1 MTVAVPHRGAG
12 RAPAT
17 LAHVFRTAAGRF
29 NSELSRMTDSDVQ
42 LVKQAIPLWYA
53 NRLWAEELLIR
64 AFGLANAQD
73 VLRHENRHHRQIPG
87 TCWFIRPHG
96 IGVDIFKA
104 PGVGGI
110 DFDFDK
116 PDPDEWRLA
125 RFIEAQV
132 NDGQLPYQMY
142 RELLDDED
150 RFDLAISIALNEA

>member
-1 MTVAVPHRGAG
+1 
-12 RAPAT
+12 
-17 LAHVFRTAAGRF
+17 
-29 NSELSRMTDSDVQ
+29 MTDLHVQ

-53 NRLWAEELLIR
+53 NVAWAKELLVR

-73 VLRHENRHHRQIPG
+73 ILRHENRHLKQVPG
-87 TCWFIRPHG
+87 TCWFVRPHG
-96 IGVDIFKA
+96 IGVDIYKA

-132 NDGQLPYQMY
+132 NDGQLPYQDY
-142 RELLDDED
+142 RELLDNEA
-150 RFDLAISIALNEA
+150 RFKQAVSFALNGA